1 MLTKKKK
8 TGSSGAK
15 KLSAVIL
22 EYLFLSAAISVFTFF
37 FLYSTS
43 ISIGDNYLAHRGF
56 MLTDMQQVTFQLW
69 VRSICIFASIFL
81 FIVLFLSVLGQR
93 LSYLITIIKGVE
105 MLHARSMDYDIPL
118 EGNDELT
125 RLAESINYLSAA
137 RRELWRQETAFKE
150 ERDAWVR
157 SLSHDFRTPLTSMLS
172 YSELLREKEHLSEEE
187 MKSYIELVFSK
198 SSQIRQLTEQLMNQE
213 TWTWEKIDDIKLLAE
228 QFAEEWEEILEGR
241 FSCRTDL
248 SGLTSFEGLADVHA
262 LHRILDNLISNVEKY
277 ADSGRDVELTFKNK
291 DHRLVLIQRNGIK
304 KSSFDKVESFRIGL
318 ESVRRI
324 ADLYSGEVSVSDA
337 EDIFEI
343 KISLN
348 FPACL

>member
-1 MLTKKKK
+1 MLTKKD

-22 EYLFLSAAISVFTFF
+22 EYLFLSAAISIFTFF

-43 ISIGDNYLAHRGF
+43 VSLGDNYLSRRGF
-56 MLTDMQQVTFQLW
+56 ILTDMQQVTFQLW
-69 VRSICIFASIFL
+69 ARSICVVASIIL
-81 FIVLFLSVLGQR
+81 FIVVFLCVLGQR

-137 RRELWRQETAFKE
+137 RRELWRQEQAFQE
-150 ERDAWVR
+150 ERSAWVR
-157 SLSHDFRTPLTSMLS
+157 ALSHDIRTPLTSMLS
-172 YSELLREKEHLSEEE
+172 YSELLRKKEHLSDEEI
-187 MKSYIELVFSK
+187 KNYIELVFSK
-198 SSQIRQLTEQLMNQE
+198 SSQIRQLTEQLMNPDNG
-213 TWTWEKIDDIKLLAE
+213 TWEKIDDIRFLIE

-241 FSCRTDL
+241 FLCRTDL
-248 SGLTSFEGLADVHA
+248 TGLTSFEGMADVHA

-277 ADSGRDVELTFKNK
+277 ADPGRDVELIFKNE
-291 DHRLVLIQRNGIK
+291 DRRLVLIQRNGIK
-304 KSSFDKVESFRIGL
+304 KSGFDKVESSRIGL

-324 ADLYSGEVSVSDA
+324 ADVYNGEVSVSDTD
-337 EDIFEI
+337 DIFEI
-343 KISLN
+343 KIALS
-348 FPACL
+348 FPKCL